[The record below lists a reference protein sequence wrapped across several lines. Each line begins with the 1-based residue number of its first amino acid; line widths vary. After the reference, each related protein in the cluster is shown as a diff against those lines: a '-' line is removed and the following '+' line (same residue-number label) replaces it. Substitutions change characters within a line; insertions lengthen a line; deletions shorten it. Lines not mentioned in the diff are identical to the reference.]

1 MVAEIIWDQQTLA
14 VAGTFAVPITAI
26 VAFFWYKWNKTR
38 ADYELK
44 QSMIARGMSVEE
56 MERVMTM
63 GRK

>member
-1 MVAEIIWDQQTLA
+1 MLAEIIWNEKTLA

-26 VAFFWYKWNKTR
+26 VAAFWYKWNKTR
-38 ADYELK
+38 ADHELK

-56 MERVMTM
+56 MERVMTL